1 MATVLRNQKLFC
13 TCCGS
18 EYTLN
23 YPMGMKAMAD
33 KTYAFETLHKDC
45 KQTWTEPVVSP
56 EKSERE
62 RAAWWLVNGETGLS
76 SKMMWNYFMGMA
88 ITTFDRHYPYDADDF
103 KRCYKLLQVVPEW
116 KSRILE
122 LGKLS
127 KEWDNLAKNWDK
139 LTAMYE
145 ENVRTNWQEYKR
157 IGMYEFM
164 ESLIE

>member
-1 MATVLRNQKLFC
+1 MTITIRNQKLFC
-13 TCCGS
+13 TCCGG
-18 EYTLN
+18 EFTLI
-23 YPMGMKAMAD
+23 YPMSAQEMVE
-33 KTYAFETLHKDC
+33 KTGAFEKLHKNC
-45 KQTWTEPVVSP
+45 KQTWTEPIANP
-56 EKSERE
+56 EKSEKE
-62 RAAWWLVNGETGLS
+62 RAVWWLANGERGMS
-76 SKMMWNYFMGMA
+76 SKTMYDYFTGEKR
-88 ITTFDRHYPYDADDF
+88 FDINHPYDPDDF

-145 ENVRTNWQEYKR
+145 ENIRTNWKEYKR